1 MVPYY
6 PRFSYTDDLGFRKL
20 LFPGSEMGGVGAG
33 MSITLFDS
41 PGDTIF
47 EQTLL
52 GFRGGGTRL
61 VWMKGFEGAAEK
73 QEGVSR
79 KDGIRLPRTL
89 GPAT

>member
-1 MVPYY
+1 M
-6 PRFSYTDDLGFRKL
+6 GFRKL